1 MTIPAGSPIRLIDE
15 SAASFDAIRRAF
27 AWNIPLRYNIGV
39 DICDR
44 PAARH
49 GDRTALICED
59 AQGVERRLSFAQLK
73 ERSDRLAN
81 ALEGIGAKR
90 GDRVGICLPQRIET
104 AISHIAIA
112 KIGGIAMPL
121 SILFGPEALSF
132 RLSDSGARLLITDL
146 ARKERIESL
155 IDRLPEPLD
164 LVICDHETKRATGA
178 KGTSDAGSGGVYGF
192 DDLLQ
197 GARDRFQAA
206 DTLACDPA
214 LLIYTSGTTGPPKG
228 SLNPHR
234 CLLGNLPGFE
244 LSHDFFPQQDD
255 LMWTPADWAWTG
267 GLLDALMPAL
277 RYGVPTLGCD
287 HGPFDPE
294 RTLETIEKYRVRNA
308 FIPPTALKL
317 MMHLP
322 HRAFEAISMRTIM
335 SAGEQVGV
343 PVAQWAK
350 ATLDV
355 DINEM
360 WGQTEC
366 NYLIGNSCAIL
377 PPKAG
382 SMGKPYPGHRVRTI
396 DDEGRQSAVG
406 AIGELAVHRDDPV
419 MFLGYWKNAAAS
431 EEKFTGEWFRT
442 GDLGVCD
449 EEGFF
454 RFMGR
459 KDDVI
464 SSAGYRIGPGEI
476 EDCLLK
482 HPAVR
487 QSAVVGVPD
496 TLRGERVKA
505 FIVLESGFEKSDD
518 LAEEIRL
525 DVRNRLAAHEYPREI
540 EFIDSL
546 PMTTTGKIRRI
557 ALRRRD
563 APSVDDP
570 SIAAAP
576 IEPRKSDD
584 SKGSSK
590 GHSKE

>member
-1 MTIPAGSPIRLIDE
+1 MPLAPAARPPAAKTTIETMTPLGSPVRLIDE
-15 SAASFDAIRRAF
+15 GADSFDEIRRAF
-27 AWNIPLRYNIGV
+27 RWRIPARFNIGSE
-39 DICDR
+39 ICDR
-44 PAARH
+44 PAALYA
-49 GDRTALICED
+49 DRTALICED

-81 ALEGIGAKR
+81 ALSGLGIKR
-90 GDRVGICLPQRIET
+90 GDRVGICLPQRLET
-104 AISHIAIA
+104 AIAHIAIS
-112 KIGGIAMPL
+112 KIGGVAMPL
-121 SILFGPEALSF
+121 SILFGLDALSF
-132 RLSDSGARLLITDL
+132 RLADSGTRLLITDL
-146 ARKERIESL
+146 ARRERIESSRSNL
-155 IDRLPEPLD
+155 GEPIR
-164 LVICDHETKRATGA
+164 LVICDLDAAGA
-178 KGTSDAGSGGVYGF
+178 STEDRGGTYGF
-192 DDLLQ
+192 DDLLR
-197 GARDRFQAA
+197 GAKREFRAI
-206 DTLACDPA
+206 DTSANDPA

-244 LSHDFFPQQDD
+244 LSHHFLPREGD

-267 GLLDALMPAL
+267 GLFDALMPAL
-277 RYGVPTLGCD
+277 RYAVPVLGCD

-294 RTLETIEKYRVRNA
+294 RVLATIEKYRVRNA

-322 HRAFEAISMRTIM
+322 ECAFSNISLRTVM
-335 SAGEQVGV
+335 SAGEQVGDHV
-343 PVAQWAK
+343 IEWAK
-350 ATLDV
+350 QTLGV

-366 NYLIGNSCAIL
+366 NYLVGNCAAL
-377 PPKAG
+377 EAPKSG

-396 DDEGRQSAVG
+396 DDEGKDAALG
-406 AIGELAVHRDDPV
+406 EIGELAVHADDPA
-419 MFLGYWKNAAAS
+419 MFLGYWNNDAATK
-431 EEKFTGEWFRT
+431 EKFTGEWFRT
-442 GDLGVCD
+442 GDLGLRD

-476 EDCLLK
+476 EDCLLE

-487 QSAVVGVPD
+487 QSAVIGVPD
-496 TLRGERVKA
+496 ALRGERVKA
-505 FIVLESGFEKSDD
+505 FIVLEAGFEKSDA

-557 ALRRRD
+557 DLRRR
-563 APSVDDP
+563 
-570 SIAAAP
+570 
-576 IEPRKSDD
+576 
-584 SKGSSK
+584 
-590 GHSKE
+590 

>member
-1 MTIPAGSPIRLIDE
+1 MTTPAGSPIRLIDK
-15 SAASFDAIRRAF
+15 SADSFDGIRRAF
-27 AWNIPLRYNIGV
+27 EWHIPAKYNIGA

-44 PAARH
+44 PAAH
-49 GDRTALICED
+49 CGDRTALICED
-59 AQGVERRLSFAQLK
+59 AQGIERRLSFAQMK

-81 ALEGIGAKR
+81 ALEGIGARR
-90 GDRVGICLPQRIET
+90 GDRVGICLPQRLET
-104 AISHIAIA
+104 AISHIAIS

-121 SILFGPEALSF
+121 SILFGPEALAF
-132 RLSDSGARLLITDL
+132 RLTDSGTRLLITDL

-155 IDRLPEPLD
+155 MPHLGEPVD
-164 LVICDHETKRATGA
+164 LVICDFETKSA
-178 KGTSDAGSGGVYGF
+178 KGIDTAGSGRIYGF

-197 GARDRFQAA
+197 GAKDTFQATATFA
-206 DTLACDPA
+206 DDPA

-244 LSHDFFPQQDD
+244 LSHHFFPQQGD

-277 RYGVPTLGCD
+277 RYAVPVLGCD

-294 RTLETIEKYRVRNA
+294 RTAKTIEKYRVRNA

-322 HRAFEAISMRTIM
+322 GSAFEDIRLRTIM

-343 PVAQWAK
+343 HVTQWAK
-350 ATLDV
+350 NMLGI

-366 NYLIGNSCAIL
+366 NYLVGNCCEIL

-382 SMGKPYPGHRVRTI
+382 SMGKPYPGHRVQAI
-396 DDEGRQSAVG
+396 DDEGEKVASG

-419 MFLGYWKNAAAS
+419 MFLGYWKNDAATK
-431 EEKFTGEWFRT
+431 EKFTGEWFRT
-442 GDLGVCD
+442 GDLGVRD
-449 EEGFF
+449 DDGFF

-459 KDDVI
+459 IDDVI

-505 FIVLESGFEKSDD
+505 FIVLESGFEKSED

-546 PMTTTGKIRRI
+546 PMTTTGKVRRI
-557 ALRRRD
+557 ALRR
-563 APSVDDP
+563 P
-570 SIAAAP
+570 AAASTAEEKP
-576 IEPRKSDD
+576 EKPEDFEGKPGESA
-584 SKGSSK
+584 
-590 GHSKE
+590 